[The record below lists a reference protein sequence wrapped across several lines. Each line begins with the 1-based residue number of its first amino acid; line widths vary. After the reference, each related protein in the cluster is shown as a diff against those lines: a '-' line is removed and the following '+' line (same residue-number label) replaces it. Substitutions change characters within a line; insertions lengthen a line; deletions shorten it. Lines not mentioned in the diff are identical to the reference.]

1 MNTNATLEIEYKKS
15 SVAIDPEGVNW
26 LQIVENLKA
35 LANTALTY
43 TVKVSTEYIG
53 RGDMNDPDEIIDS
66 TLYYGIGAVL
76 ETISDFEHL
85 GMPEDLVERV
95 RSFYPLQTTRED
107 IIKLLPQKIKQLRS
121 DAIRRRAHR
130 AQAEKETLNNA
141 VR

>member
-1 MNTNATLEIEYKKS
+1 MNTNSTLDPEHKLSLGAT
-15 SVAIDPEGVNW
+15 DPEGVDW

-43 TVKVSTEYIG
+43 AVKVSAEYIG

-95 RSFYPLQTTRED
+95 RSFYVLEMKRDD
-107 IIKLLPQKIKQLRS
+107 IIKLLPSDVKRMRL

-130 AQAEKETLNNA
+130 AQTEKETLNNV